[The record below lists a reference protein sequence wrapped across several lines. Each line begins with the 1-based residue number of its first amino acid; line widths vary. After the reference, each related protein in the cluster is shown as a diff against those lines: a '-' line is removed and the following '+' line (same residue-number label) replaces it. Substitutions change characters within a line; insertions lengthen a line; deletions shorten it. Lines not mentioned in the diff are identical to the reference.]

1 MLEREWALKNTPPI
15 SRRSFGTQRRAPQK
29 ELTHSILLHPS
40 FFGPQMTSF
49 LEAKLYADVEGTCSG
64 RFGYIIAVVSILD
77 IGKGMVMS
85 GSGQVCGSAC

>member
-1 MLEREWALKNTPPI
+1 
-15 SRRSFGTQRRAPQK
+15 
-29 ELTHSILLHPS
+29 
-40 FFGPQMTSF
+40 MTSF

-85 GSGQVCGSAC
+85 GSGQVCGSASCEWSPCS

>member
-1 MLEREWALKNTPPI
+1 
-15 SRRSFGTQRRAPQK
+15 
-29 ELTHSILLHPS
+29 
-40 FFGPQMTSF
+40 MTSF

-85 GSGQVCGSAC
+85 GSGQVRGSACCEWSPCS

>member
-1 MLEREWALKNTPPI
+1 
-15 SRRSFGTQRRAPQK
+15 
-29 ELTHSILLHPS
+29 
-40 FFGPQMTSF
+40 MTSF

-85 GSGQVCGSAC
+85 GSGQVRGSASCEWSPCS